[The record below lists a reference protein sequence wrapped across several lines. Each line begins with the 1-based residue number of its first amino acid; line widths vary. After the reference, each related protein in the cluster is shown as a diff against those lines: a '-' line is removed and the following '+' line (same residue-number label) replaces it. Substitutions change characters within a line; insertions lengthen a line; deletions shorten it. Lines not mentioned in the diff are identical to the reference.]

1 MKKPKIQGAVGPG
14 LDLQAGSFK
23 FHFERPCFSKEDTG
37 FLETMVSEDLGA
49 GCAGYVHL
57 AEDARFKH
65 LDFASFDRTLT
76 AKDVVE
82 YNSYVGR
89 RHPGLPKT
97 TMTQPTWLLSLETID
112 RLIQKAQS
120 L

>member
-49 GCAGYVHL
+49 GCAGYVH
-57 AEDARFKH
+57 
-65 LDFASFDRTLT
+65 RTLT